1 MASPYTDAQIAKK
14 VCDAL
19 NDQRGHA
26 QARSPVLHATYTSGS
41 SFVLV
46 LRVYDD
52 STGDRVEKTVT
63 IS

>member
-14 VCDAL
+14 ICDAL

-41 SFVLV
+41 TFHLV
-46 LRVYDD
+46 LRTRDD
-52 STGDRVEKTVT
+52 ATGERIEKTVT

>member
-14 VCDAL
+14 ICDTL

-26 QARSPVLHATYTSGS
+26 QARSQVLFATYTSGA
-41 SFVLV
+41 SFVLTM
-46 LRVYDD
+46 RARD
-52 STGDRVEKTVT
+52 SVTGDRITKTVT